1 MFLLVIVKDGGS
13 LGVVSLHALLKYFCV
28 VIFALDQGFSSL
40 IIDSCDFGWVELD
53 VVGSP
58 TGKVDSTPLNTLNK
72 DIVID
77 LELNGL
83 VDGSAF
89 GLEHAI

>member
-1 MFLLVIVKDGGS
+1 M
-13 LGVVSLHALLKYFCV
+13 
-28 VIFALDQGFSSL
+28 
-40 IIDSCDFGWVELD
+40 
-53 VVGSP
+53 VGSA
-58 TGKVDSTPLNTLNK
+58 TGKVDSTALNTLNK